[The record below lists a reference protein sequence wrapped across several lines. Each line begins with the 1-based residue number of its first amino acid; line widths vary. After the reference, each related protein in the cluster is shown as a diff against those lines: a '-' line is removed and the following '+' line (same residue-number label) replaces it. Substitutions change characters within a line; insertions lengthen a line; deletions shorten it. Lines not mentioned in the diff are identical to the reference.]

1 MGASDFQIIRR
12 ILGQGWRYRAMIV
25 LSLASSAVSGALL
38 AYLLSQLGPFMAN
51 LAGSKQAITPAELAA
66 SSAGLM
72 TIGLHLLMLAPLAA
86 AAAYC
91 AWWAGQWVANRT
103 MQDLRSRILG
113 HLVRL
118 DLAYHGELARGDLLT
133 RLTTDLEGVLRIQ
146 QYLYGKLFQRP
157 LEALGILTFVAWQDW
172 RLLIALVTV
181 LAAVLF
187 ILAPLLRRT
196 RRRSERARET
206 LAANFGILEQ
216 VTAGIRVVKAMGSA
230 EREEQRYAEH
240 NHALFNA
247 NMRVA
252 RSRAQSDSVTAAA
265 MFAIAGIG
273 IGGGGWLF
281 ARGMIDPFTY
291 IFGVAALARLIT
303 ALREMVRTWGDMQE
317 QLPAAVRVNSVLDRV
332 PAIADRKGAK
342 PCPAPRQTIRFEEVS
357 FRYPA
362 AGAAEQGEV
371 LRGISLDIPVGRT
384 VALVGKSGGGKST
397 MLDLLPRFRDV
408 TGGRIT
414 IDGTDLRD
422 LELTSLAQHFAIVQ
436 QDNFLFNDT
445 IYANILYGRPAATRA
460 EVEQAARRAHV
471 HDAIL
476 GLEGGLGY
484 DTVVGDR
491 GGRLSGGQ
499 RQRVA
504 IARALLRDAPILL
517 LDEATSA
524 LDAESETHVQEA
536 LTELMK
542 GRTVVVV
549 AHRLA
554 TVQHADRIY
563 VLAGAHTREGADDPR
578 RGTIIESGTHQELV
592 AKGGDYAEMVRLQ
605 QLDG

>member
-1 MGASDFQIIRR
+1 VGASDFHIIRR

-25 LSLASSAVSGALL
+25 LSLASAGVSGALL

-51 LAGSKQAITPAELAA
+51 LAGSKQAISPAELAA

-72 TIGLHLLMLAPLAA
+72 AIGLHLLALAPLAA
-86 AAAYC
+86 ASAYG

-113 HLVRL
+113 HLVHL

-157 LEALGILTFVAWQDW
+157 LESLGILAFVGWQDW

-181 LAAVLF
+181 LGAVLL

-206 LAANFGILEQ
+206 LAANFSLLEQ

-240 NHALFNA
+240 NHSLFNA

-252 RSRAQSDSVTAAA
+252 RSRAQSDAITAAA

-317 QLPAAVRVNSVLDRV
+317 QRPAAVRVYAVLDRV
-332 PAIADRKGAK
+332 PAIADRAGAR
-342 PCPAPRQTIRFEEVS
+342 PCPAPRQALRFEDVS
-357 FRYPA
+357 FRYP
-362 AGAAEQGEV
+362 GGEGQGDV
-371 LRGISLDIPVGRT
+371 LRGITIDIPVGRT

-422 LELTSLAQHFAIVQ
+422 LQLASLSQHFAIVQ

-445 IYANILYGRPAATRA
+445 IYANILYGRPGATRA

-471 HDAIL
+471 HEAIL
-476 GLEGGLGY
+476 ALEGGKGY

-536 LTELMK
+536 LGELMK

-563 VLAGAHTREGADDPR
+563 VLAGAHARDGADDPR

-592 AKGGDYAEMVRLQ
+592 ARGGDYAEMVRLQ
-605 QLDG
+605 QLGG